1 MSNNFNFIEPSSSS
15 LDFYFGDTGSSPYYD
30 LDFTE
35 DAYSPSYDFN
45 FGEGFNIYTI
55 LKGTSNDFSAIWIL
69 NNKMYVSSS
78 DTLTIIDLMTNTVY
92 DWYGQT
98 HIGRANESLDHD
110 EVIDINVV

>member
-1 MSNNFNFIEPSSSS
+1 MSNNFNFTDSGYIPGD
-15 LDFYFGDTGSSPYYD
+15 LNFDFGVEITTY
-30 LDFTE
+30 
-35 DAYSPSYDFN
+35 N
-45 FGEGFNIYTI
+45 V
-55 LKGTSNDFSAIWIL
+55 LKGTSNDFSAIWVL